1 VAITF
6 LVDTNI
12 FLEILLGQDKKEE
25 CKKFLEDNVGD
36 FAITDFTLHSIGVIL
51 FRYGKEDV
59 FEEFVEDVVTN
70 SEVLSLPVERYSE
83 VVFARKNLNLDFDDA
98 YQYALAKHY
107 GLKIVTMDR
116 DFGRVTD
123 VEVIFI

>member
-1 VAITF
+1 MTF

-36 FAITDFTLHSIGVIL
+36 FVITDFTLHSIGVIL

-98 YQYALAKHY
+98 YQYAVAKHY
-107 GLKIVTMDR
+107 RLKIVTMDR

>member
-1 VAITF
+1 MTF
-6 LVDTNI
+6 GDTNI

-51 FRYGKEDV
+51 FRYGKEEV

-98 YQYALAKHY
+98 YQYAVAKHY

-116 DFGRVTD
+116 DFDRVTD

>member
-1 VAITF
+1 
-6 LVDTNI
+6 
-12 FLEILLGQDKKEE
+12 
-25 CKKFLEDNVGD
+25 
-36 FAITDFTLHSIGVIL
+36 
-51 FRYGKEDV
+51 
-59 FEEFVEDVVTN
+59 VTN

-98 YQYALAKHY
+98 YQYAVAKHY